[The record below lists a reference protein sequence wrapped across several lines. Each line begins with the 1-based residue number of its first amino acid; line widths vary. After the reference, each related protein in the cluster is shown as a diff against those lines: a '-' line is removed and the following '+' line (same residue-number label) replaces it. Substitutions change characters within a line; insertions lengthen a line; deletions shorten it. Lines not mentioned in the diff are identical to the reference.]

1 MRFNSF
7 IFLAF
12 LPTVCILLWL
22 LPVRLRRWWLLIAS
36 YLFYASW
43 HWPYLALLLAVAT
56 LNHLGARWIIA
67 GQSRVRR
74 GAWVLAGDILLL
86 ALFKYLDWLVGNV
99 NFITRLFGTGFELA
113 IPHWVLP
120 LGISFYM
127 FEAISYTVD
136 VIRKRERLHG
146 FWDFQLF
153 IAFFPK
159 LIAGPIMRAKEFLP
173 QIERGNL
180 RPTITAVRE
189 GLWLLASGLFLKLVL
204 ANMLGPQVDEAFSR
218 TAGSVGPMDVWLM
231 AVAFGLQIYFDF
243 SSYTRMAI
251 GSAKLCGIQLVENF
265 NYPYSAATPVEFWN
279 RWHMSL
285 SRWIRDYLF
294 FPLAGNRPTLRS
306 MLRAAVIAMTLCGL
320 WHGAGWT
327 FVLWGFYHGLLICGT
342 HLATFRSEPK
352 NAASTAPRSLVGRA
366 WPLLTNPLA
375 TIVTFSLVSLGWILF
390 RSDSIEQA
398 FHLLSTAL
406 QPWKAHSRALTGTFY
421 AETALLLILVWLAPA
436 GARIWAWL
444 SAPAEFAAA
453 LPTASRTVSA
463 PVPPGV
469 AAAPVSAATTV
480 AGAPMAVVPPRT
492 LVREIALGVVE
503 GVAIGAMLVLC
514 LVFFYGQTQ
523 FIYFQF

>member
-12 LPTVCILLWL
+12 LPTVCVILWL
-22 LPVRLRRWWLLIAS
+22 LPPKLRRWWLLISS
-36 YLFYASW
+36 YVFYASW
-43 HWPYLALLLAVAT
+43 HWPYLALVLGVAT
-56 LNHLGARWIIA
+56 LNHFGAKWIIA
-67 GQSRVRR
+67 AGQNRARR
-74 GAWVLAGDILLL
+74 GACVLAADIGLL

-99 NFITRLFGTGFELA
+99 NFVTQFLGSGLELA

-136 VIRKRERLHG
+136 VIRKREKLHT

-159 LIAGPIMRAKEFLP
+159 LIAGPILRAKEFLP
-173 QIERGNL
+173 QIERGKL
-180 RPTITAVRE
+180 LPTIVQVRE

-218 TAGSVGPMDVWLM
+218 SVKSVGPIDVWLM
-231 AVAFGLQIYFDF
+231 AIAFGLQIYFDF
-243 SSYTRMAI
+243 SSYTRMAQ
-251 GSAKLCGIQLVENF
+251 GSAKLFGIQLVENF
-265 NYPYSAATPVEFWN
+265 NYPYSAANPVDFWN

-306 MLRAAVIAMTLCGL
+306 MLTAALVAMTLCGL

-342 HLATFRSEPK
+342 HIVRFEREPK
-352 NAASTAPRSLVGRA
+352 AKAVAPAAPSIGRRIWSA
-366 WPLLTNPLA
+366 ITKPLA
-375 TIVTFSLVSLGWILF
+375 IVFTFALVSLGWILF
-390 RSDSIEQA
+390 RADHIEQA
-398 FHLLSTAL
+398 LQLMGKAI
-406 QPWKAHSRALTGTFY
+406 QPWHTHGRAFGGTFY
-421 AETALLLILVWLAPA
+421 AETLGLVALVWLWPYAARLWSGLVATGEKWCSTLPA
-436 GARIWAWL
+436 TGS
-444 SAPAEFAAA
+444 SAPAAQANTIATAATPTRAIFWNAA
-453 LPTASRTVSA
+453 LGTC
-463 PVPPGV
+463 
-469 AAAPVSAATTV
+469 
-480 AGAPMAVVPPRT
+480 
-492 LVREIALGVVE
+492 E
-503 GVAIGAMLVLC
+503 GLAIGAMLVAC

>member
-12 LPTVCILLWL
+12 LPTVCVVLWL
-22 LPVRLRRWWLLIAS
+22 LPVRLRRWWLLVAS
-36 YLFYASW
+36 YLFYGSW
-43 HWPYLALLLAVAT
+43 HWPYLALLFSVAT
-56 LNHLGARWIIA
+56 LNHFGARWIIA
-67 GQSRVRR
+67 GQSRARR
-74 GAWVLAGDILLL
+74 GAWVLAANIGLL

-99 NFITRLFGTGFELA
+99 NLMTRLLGSGFELA

-127 FEAISYTVD
+127 FEAVSYTVD

-173 QIERGNL
+173 QVERGNL
-180 RPTITAVRE
+180 RPTISAVRE

-204 ANMLGPQVDEAFSR
+204 ANMLAPQVDEAFSR
-218 TAGSVGPMDVWLM
+218 SVGSVGGIDVWLM
-231 AVAFGLQIYFDF
+231 GVAFGLQIYFDF
-243 SSYTRMAI
+243 SSYTRIAI

-265 NYPYSAATPVEFWN
+265 NYPYSASNPVEFWN

-294 FPLAGNRPTLRS
+294 FPLAGNRPTLGS
-306 MLRAAVIAMTLCGL
+306 MLWAAVVAMTLCGL
-320 WHGAGWT
+320 WHGAGWN

-342 HLATFRSEPK
+342 HIVRFEREPKGVAAQTPRSAKGRPLSFLTKPLATLATF
-352 NAASTAPRSLVGRA
+352 A
-366 WPLLTNPLA
+366 
-375 TIVTFSLVSLGWILF
+375 LVSLGWILF
-390 RSDSIEQA
+390 RSYGNIAQA
-398 FHLLSTAL
+398 FGLLGTAL
-406 QPWKAHSRALTGTFY
+406 QPWKAHSRAFGGTFY
-421 AETALLLILVWLAPA
+421 AETAALLILVWLAPA
-436 GARIWAWL
+436 AARIWERL
-444 SAPAEFAAA
+444 SANADIPSRA
-453 LPTASRTVSA
+453 LPEGMPT
-463 PVPPGV
+463 G
-469 AAAPVSAATTV
+469 
-480 AGAPMAVVPPRT
+480 AGATVEPARMLVWQT
-492 LVREIALGVVE
+492 LLGTIE
-503 GVAIGAMLVLC
+503 GVAIGLMLVLC